1 MNLNRFEVPI
11 ERLRWRCDPALFAFQ
26 CTDELVPLEEFIGQ
40 DRAIRAIDFG
50 LAVDQP
56 GYNIFVA
63 GMTGTGRTSIVKA
76 HLEKLVAE
84 RKVSGQAPTPSDWC
98 YLHNFTDADRPQI
111 LRQPAGEGKQ
121 LKARLER
128 LQEELR
134 NEVARAFSGEEYE
147 MQRKRLAEESQS
159 AQRQFFQRLE
169 EEARAQGF
177 TVQFSPMGV
186 ALVPLIEGRPA
197 SQEEYLRL
205 PDEQRQALEAPR
217 AALLSRVD
225 ETMEAA
231 REQERQAAERLAD
244 INKQVAGFA
253 ATGPF
258 GAIRRSY
265 AAFPEVLRFLD
276 ELREFAL
283 QHIDVFRQSQAEQ
296 QAGNPMQDLARTARE
311 REVLLPFQLN
321 VFVDNSRNDS
331 PPIVIEN
338 NPTFSNLFGRI
349 DRRFVMGGYITDHTL
364 LRAGSMHLANDGYL
378 VLNMRNLLVNPLAWE
393 TLKRV
398 IKTKELRPEDP
409 AETMGLVVPQS
420 IKPQPMPLNVKVVVT
435 GDAMLYGLLSTHDE
449 DFWETFK
456 VKADFDFQIRRTEEH
471 MDAYAAFICGI
482 CQRLNMLHF
491 ESAAVAKVLEYAAR
505 LVADQERLSTRFGLI
520 TDLLVEAD
528 HWARRESQEM
538 VKAKDVQKA
547 LDEKL
552 FRSNLV
558 AERMQELIQDGTIMV
573 DVAGE
578 VVGQVNGLAV
588 YSIGDF
594 SFGRPSRIT
603 ARTFL
608 GRGGVINIERE
619 AQLSGK
625 THDKG
630 GADPQQL
637 PRVEV
642 RPEASPLRLRQHRLR
657 AVL

>member
-1 MNLNRFEVPI
+1 
-11 ERLRWRCDPALFAFQ
+11 
-26 CTDELVPLEEFIGQ
+26 
-40 DRAIRAIDFG
+40 
-50 LAVDQP
+50 
-56 GYNIFVA
+56 
-63 GMTGTGRTSIVKA
+63 
-76 HLEKLVAE
+76 
-84 RKVSGQAPTPSDWC
+84 
-98 YLHNFTDADRPQI
+98 
-111 LRQPAGEGKQ
+111 
-121 LKARLER
+121 
-128 LQEELR
+128 
-134 NEVARAFSGEEYE
+134 
-147 MQRKRLAEESQS
+147 
-159 AQRQFFQRLE
+159 
-169 EEARAQGF
+169 
-177 TVQFSPMGV
+177 
-186 ALVPLIEGRPA
+186 
-197 SQEEYLRL
+197 
-205 PDEQRQALEAPR
+205 
-217 AALLSRVD
+217 
-225 ETMEAA
+225 MEAV
-231 REQERQAAERLAD
+231 REQERQAAERLGD
-244 INKQVAGFA
+244 INNQVAGFA
-253 ATGPF
+253 AAGPF
-258 GAIRRSY
+258 GTIRRSY
-265 AAFPEVLRFLD
+265 TEF
-276 ELREFAL
+276 REFAL
-283 QHIDVFRQSQAEQ
+283 QRIDVFRQSQVEQ

-311 REVLLPFQLN
+311 REVLLPFELN

-349 DRRFVMGGYITDHTL
+349 DRRFVMGGYVTDHTL

-409 AETMGLVVPQS
+409 AESVGLVVPQS

-482 CQRLNMLHF
+482 CQKHDMLHF
-491 ESAAVAKVLEYAAR
+491 ESEAVAKVLEYTAR

-528 HWARRESQEM
+528 HWARRSSQEM

-558 AERMQELIQDGTIMV
+558 AERMQELIEDGTIMV

-588 YSIGDF
+588 YNIGDF
-594 SFGRPSRIT
+594 AFGRPSRIT

-630 GADPQQL
+630 VLILSSYLGWKYAQKRPLSVSASIAFEQSYEGIDGDSASSTELYAILSSVAGLPLKQGLAVTGSVNQKGEIQPIGGVNQKIEGFFDLCKAVGLTGEQGVMIPRQNVRNLMLRDDVVEAVRAGSFRIYEVGSIGEGMELLTGLPAGERDAEGKYPEGTVDYLVDGQLQEYSEALQAFGRRNGETPSDGDKGNGDPTPSL
-637 PRVEV
+637 
-642 RPEASPLRLRQHRLR
+642 
-657 AVL
+657 